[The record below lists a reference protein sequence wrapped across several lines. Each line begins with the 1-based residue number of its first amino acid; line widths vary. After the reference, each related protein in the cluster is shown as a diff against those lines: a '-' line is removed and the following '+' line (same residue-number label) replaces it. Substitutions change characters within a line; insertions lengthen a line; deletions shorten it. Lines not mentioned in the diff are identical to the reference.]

1 MHPLKKKEI
10 LQFVAT
16 QMNLEDISK
25 SERDQSQGQ
34 ILNNLLSIRY
44 LKDNSQKQKIQVI
57 PRAGRKVSGECPFNG
72 SGV

>member
-25 SERDQSQGQ
+25 SEKDQSQEDKYWTISFQ
-34 ILNNLLSIRY
+34 LDI
-44 LKDNSQKQKIQVI
+44 
-57 PRAGRKVSGECPFNG
+57 
-72 SGV
+72 